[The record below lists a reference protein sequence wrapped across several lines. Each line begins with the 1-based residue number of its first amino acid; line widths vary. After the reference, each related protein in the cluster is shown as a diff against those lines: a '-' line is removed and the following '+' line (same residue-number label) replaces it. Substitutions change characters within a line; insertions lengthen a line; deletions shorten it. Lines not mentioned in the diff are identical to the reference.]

1 MYEDRTTELRR
12 FTTAISDPNVR
23 PFIDLKKMCQSGTY
37 HLAVQVATEHA
48 VQHGDFSYLQKI
60 LIVLDGSIHADRF
73 IASLRPKLN
82 FIIVDAKPRHF
93 KKATLEQV
101 AEADKH
107 AQNKQAANTTANSSR
122 PIAKR
127 AAKAIVKSAAT
138 ANVSKPITMR
148 AAKKLVKSAT
158 SANASKSM
166 TLRAAKELIKSST
179 TATPKKKKTKVLKVS
194 HDIMDS
200 RLRLPGSYGTGRRR

>member
-1 MYEDRTTELRR
+1 MYEHRAAELQN
-12 FTTAISDPNVR
+12 FIMAISDPKVR
-23 PFIDLKKMCQSGTY
+23 PFIDLKKLCQSGIY
-37 HLAVQVATEHA
+37 NLAVQMATEHA
-48 VQHGDFSYLQKI
+48 IQHGDFCYLQKI
-60 LIVLDGSIHADRF
+60 LIVLDGSIHIKGF

-82 FIIVDAKPRHF
+82 FIIVDAKPRYF
-93 KKATLEQV
+93 KKATPEQV
-101 AEADKH
+101 AETDKH

-122 PIAKR
+122 SIAKR

-179 TATPKKKKTKVLKVS
+179 TVTPKKKKTKVLKVS

-200 RLRLPGSYGTGRRR
+200 RLMLPGSYGTGRRR